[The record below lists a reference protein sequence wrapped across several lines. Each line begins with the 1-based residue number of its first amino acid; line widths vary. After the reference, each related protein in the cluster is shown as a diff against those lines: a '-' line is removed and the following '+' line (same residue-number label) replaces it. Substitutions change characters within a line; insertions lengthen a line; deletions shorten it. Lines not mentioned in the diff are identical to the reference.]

1 MHGPSRLYVTP
12 NEENNWL
19 ESESISV
26 GTRCVTMLLYVCKM
40 KENVA
45 ERKRKWKVTIDVENG
60 SFWP

>member
-26 GTRCVTMLLYVCKM
+26 RRTLCYNASVRLQNERERDRKETKM
-40 KENVA
+40 
-45 ERKRKWKVTIDVENG
+45 DG
-60 SFWP
+60 DY